1 MGITQ
6 STPDSRAAR
15 GASIREMLAALPGAA
30 YTCDV
35 DGRITFFNE
44 RAAEL
49 WGRRPNLHDAVD
61 RYCGALTLFTADGAR
76 VPHEASWT
84 ALTLQTGNTYEGR
97 SVVVL
102 RPDGSR
108 RNVLASASPL
118 YDDAGTLVGAI
129 SLLTDITDQVQ
140 SELRRRERDAHD
152 FFENGAIGVHWI
164 DADGVVVRANQ
175 AALDLLGYSSGA
187 FIGQPM
193 RKFHAP
199 PEAFDDMLQRAT
211 AGETLRNHEVQLIA
225 SDGSVRHVLMTCDG
239 VFDAGAFQHL
249 RCFTVDVTKEKAART
264 ALQASEANFGGF
276 FDSVAVG
283 AVQVDTDGRFMR
295 VNDRYCE
302 ITGYSREELLTMGP
316 LDLDPPEDR
325 AVDEERVKRFVTGIE
340 PFYLAEKRYVRKD
353 GSLTWVRV
361 AANLLH
367 DENPNTV
374 HSAAICEDISER
386 KLAEQALQDAD
397 RLKDEFIATL
407 AHELR
412 NPLAP
417 VRTAIDLLR
426 HGNVADTQWCH
437 GVIERQVNH
446 LTQLVGDL
454 LDISR
459 ITSNK
464 LEVHHEPIELADVV
478 QAAVESTRPIL
489 EQCDQRLVIEMPSKR
504 LYLNGD
510 LVRLAQVFSNL
521 LSNAAKFTE
530 GPGTVRL
537 TAEAAG
543 SEILVSVTDT
553 GIGMSEEELAHI
565 FDKFYQ
571 GSRRPEQS
579 YGGLGIGL
587 SLVEQLVELHGGTIE
602 ARSAGVDRGSEF
614 VVRLPARTD
623 SGLRHVARS

>member
-1 MGITQ
+1 MSVLRLTAPQIPIHEVRLYGHYAVDTRL
-6 STPDSRAAR
+6 SGSAWREH
-15 GASIREMLAALPGAA
+15 SEMLAALPGVA
-30 YTCDV
+30 YTCDI

-61 RYCGALTLFTADGAR
+61 RYRGAVTLFTADGAH
-76 VPHEASWT
+76 VPPEASWT

-118 YDDAGTLVGAI
+118 YDDAGTLVGAL

-140 SELRRRERDAHD
+140 SELRRRARDAHD

-164 DADGVVVRANQ
+164 DADGVVARANQ
-175 AALDLLGYSSGA
+175 AELDLLGYSSGA

-225 SDGSVRHVLMTCDG
+225 SDGSLRHVLMTCDA

-249 RCFTVDVTKEKAART
+249 RCFTVDVTKEKAARM

-353 GSLTWVRV
+353 GSVTWVQCGG
-361 AANLLH
+361 
-367 DENPNTV
+367 E
-374 HSAAICEDISER
+374 SAAR
-386 KLAEQALQDAD
+386 
-397 RLKDEFIATL
+397 
-407 AHELR
+407 
-412 NPLAP
+412 
-417 VRTAIDLLR
+417 
-426 HGNVADTQWCH
+426 
-437 GVIERQVNH
+437 
-446 LTQLVGDL
+446 
-454 LDISR
+454 
-459 ITSNK
+459 
-464 LEVHHEPIELADVV
+464 
-478 QAAVESTRPIL
+478 
-489 EQCDQRLVIEMPSKR
+489 
-504 LYLNGD
+504 
-510 LVRLAQVFSNL
+510 
-521 LSNAAKFTE
+521 
-530 GPGTVRL
+530 
-537 TAEAAG
+537 
-543 SEILVSVTDT
+543 
-553 GIGMSEEELAHI
+553 
-565 FDKFYQ
+565 
-571 GSRRPEQS
+571 
-579 YGGLGIGL
+579 
-587 SLVEQLVELHGGTIE
+587 
-602 ARSAGVDRGSEF
+602 
-614 VVRLPARTD
+614 
-623 SGLRHVARS
+623 